1 VKKSEKF
8 LIAAAINGLIAVFL
22 MLWSLVDPRPLPVL
36 VAMSAGQVLG
46 TISLAAY
53 LMVVAADVR
62 RKLRARSLP
71 PPPPSSRHHL

>member
-1 VKKSEKF
+1 MKRSERF
-8 LIAAAINGLIAVFL
+8 LIAAAINGLVAVFL

-46 TISLAAY
+46 TLSLVGY

-62 RKLRARSLP
+62 RKLRARSSLA
-71 PPPPSSRHHL
+71 PPPSSRDHL